1 LIGLP
6 EARLA
11 LAEAAAYLARAPK
24 SNGILVGYEA
34 AAADARETQSEP
46 VPLQLRNAPTSL
58 MKGLGYGRDYKYAH
72 DFEEKRADM
81 DCLPEKLKGRKY
93 LGD

>member
-1 LIGLP
+1 
-6 EARLA
+6 
-11 LAEAAAYLARAPK
+11 
-24 SNGILVGYEA
+24 
-34 AAADARETQSEP
+34 
-46 VPLQLRNAPTSL
+46 